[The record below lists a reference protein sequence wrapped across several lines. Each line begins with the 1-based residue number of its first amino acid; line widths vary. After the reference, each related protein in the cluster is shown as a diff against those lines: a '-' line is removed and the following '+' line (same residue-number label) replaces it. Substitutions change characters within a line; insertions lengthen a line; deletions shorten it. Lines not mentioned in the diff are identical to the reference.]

1 VAMTTIALH
10 GAGLAMTALKA
21 QTIALQGSFTVL
33 GALKTLM
40 TGVEISITKAQL
52 ATGLLGIALVAVGAL
67 AAKAYADQVNEQQKV
82 ADESDNTKRALKD
95 MFGSA
100 IQGSDALGEG
110 LDDNAMKIAQLRQQI
125 ERENESFNKQL
136 AQIVDARRASMEE
149 NQKLLEQEQKAFAQ
163 KEKDRQKRYQD
174 TTKKIEEENEQRL
187 RDLEDTLGR
196 ELQVGSSN
204 YDERLAAY
212 LAAVDAE
219 RVAGE
224 QRLAEAKAEYDEET
238 QTLQSEYEERT
249 SALQAKITADE
260 TLLAKH
266 AELIKTIN

>member
-1 VAMTTIALH
+1 
-10 GAGLAMTALKA
+10 
-21 QTIALQGSFTVL
+21 
-33 GALKTLM
+33 
-40 TGVEISITKAQL
+40 
-52 ATGLLGIALVAVGAL
+52 
-67 AAKAYADQVNEQQKV
+67 
-82 ADESDNTKRALKD
+82 
-95 MFGSA
+95 
-100 IQGSDALGEG
+100 
-110 LDDNAMKIAQLRQQI
+110 
-125 ERENESFNKQL
+125 
-136 AQIVDARRASMEE
+136 
-149 NQKLLEQEQKAFAQ
+149 LEQEQKAFEQ
-163 KEKDRQKRYQD
+163 KEKERQKKYQD
-174 TTKKIEEENEQRL
+174 TTKKIEDENQQRL

-238 QTLQSEYEERT
+238 QALQSEYEERT

-266 AELIKTIN
+266 AELIKTINRDVLRDEIEELQVNHQRRLEEINNQITKERNAWQKHISGMGADFAKLYESMNDQVFDINSTLKPIDWKRLVGDVGRDLVKYAKMALGGLAG